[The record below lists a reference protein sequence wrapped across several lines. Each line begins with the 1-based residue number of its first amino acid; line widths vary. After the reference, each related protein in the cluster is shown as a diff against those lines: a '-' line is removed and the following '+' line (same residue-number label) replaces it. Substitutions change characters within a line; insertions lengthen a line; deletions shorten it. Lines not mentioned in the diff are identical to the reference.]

1 MIIAAAI
8 KFYIIPAEREVIL
21 YGLRHDSPYKQLETL
36 GFKNDEYKELEQGFL
51 TSEGDFLNRREA
63 YYYAVKCGQI
73 EKTDN
78 PDDYEYDCLISEMLW

>member
-36 GFKNDEYKELEQGFL
+36 GFKNDDKA
-51 TSEGDFLNRREA
+51 S
-63 YYYAVKCGQI
+63 
-73 EKTDN
+73 
-78 PDDYEYDCLISEMLW
+78 